1 MTSRLRAFS
10 VAGAALAGVGALVI
24 ATPTLDVNPDPAAT
38 LGASPVSTAFQ
49 LMSKDNYNGKGN
61 SGRDDD
67 DDDDDYEYYSDD
79 DDDDDEEDDDDDDD
93 DDGGFGGGIGSFV
106 TDFLANN
113 QADVLAVTAMIPVIY
128 LGPIAVGNSLLAN
141 AYYNGYE
148 GSAAGV
154 EGIVSYVTSQ
164 IGVPPADL
172 VQSLVLSVTSIIPQI
187 NIGPVAVGNALLAT
201 AYFDG
206 YNGSA
211 TGLPGVISYVTS
223 QLGVQAA
230 PAAVTVSSVAAPA
243 AVTVGSVAAPSSAGQ
258 SDDAPVSRTAV
269 SVPALVAS
277 QDSDTTAVSAAD
289 KPAATDA
296 VADIDTAGST
306 ARAAESTARATGRG
320 PAATKAGSPSGQS
333 KARSARSAAAR
344 SGGGES

>member
-24 ATPTLDVNPDPAAT
+24 ATPALDVNPDPAAT

-49 LMSKDNYNGKGN
+49 LVSKDNYAGNGNGN
-61 SGRDDD
+61 
-67 DDDDDYEYYSDD
+67 SDD
-79 DDDDDEEDDDDDDD
+79 DDDEYEYEYEHYSNSDDDDDDD
-93 DDGGFGGGIGSFV
+93 DDGGFGGGIGSFI

-128 LGPIAVGNSLLAN
+128 LGPVAVGNSLLAN

-172 VQSLVLSVTSIIPQI
+172 VQGLVLSVTSIIPQV

-201 AYFDG
+201 AFFDG

-243 AVTVGSVAAPSSAGQ
+243 AVTVGSVAAPSSVDQ
-258 SDDAPVSRTAV
+258 SADTPVSRTAV
-269 SVPALVAS
+269 SAPAFVAL
-277 QDSDTTAVSAAD
+277 QDSDTPAVSGAD
-289 KPAATDA
+289 KPAETAA
-296 VADIDTAGST
+296 VADGDTASST
-306 ARAAESTARATGRG
+306 APAAESNAGSLSTARATGRA
-320 PAATKAGSPSGQS
+320 PAAAKAGSPSGQS
-333 KARSARSAAAR
+333 KGRSARSASAR
-344 SGGGES
+344 SGGES

>member
-1 MTSRLRAFS
+1 MTGRLRAFS

-24 ATPTLDVNPDPAAT
+24 ATPTLDVTPDPAT
-38 LGASPVSTAFQ
+38 TFGASPVSTAFQ
-49 LMSKDNYNGKGN
+49 LVSKDNYVGKGN
-61 SGRDDD
+61 SGQDDD
-67 DDDDDYEYYSDD
+67 DDDDDNENHSYSDD
-79 DDDDDEEDDDDDDD
+79 DDDDDDGD
-93 DDGGFGGGIGSFV
+93 DDGGFGGGIGAFV

-113 QADVLAVTAMIPVIY
+113 QAEVLAVTAMIPVIY
-128 LGPIAVGNSLLAN
+128 LGPIAVGNSLLAT
-141 AYYNGYE
+141 AYYNGYD

-154 EGIVSYVTSQ
+154 DGVLSYVTSQ

-172 VQSLVLSVTSIIPQI
+172 VQDLVLSVTSMVPQF

-206 YNGSA
+206 YDGSA

-230 PAAVTVSSVAAPA
+230 PAAVTVG
-243 AVTVGSVAAPSSAGQ
+243 AVTALSSAKQ
-258 SDDAPVSRTAV
+258 SDDAPASRTAV
-269 SVPALVAS
+269 SVAEPVGS
-277 QDSDTTAVSAAD
+277 QDSGTTAVSAAD
-289 KPAATDA
+289 KGVAARNA
-296 VADIDTAGST
+296 VADVDTASST
-306 ARAAESTARATGRG
+306 APAAESNADSVSTARATGRG
-320 PAATKAGSPSGQS
+320 PAAAKAGVPSGQS